1 MKHVVLLAIIG
12 AGAYACAP
20 SADNSTASK
29 SEPTVQ
35 HHWTFEDGELF
46 PADQSLHRAEDGV
59 VLPDGT
65 LLVADQ
71 LHGLVALSANGSHRP
86 FGNFAAAGYRYEPP
100 ALNAGPNGVA
110 FTPDHKH
117 VLVADI
123 FTGAIYRT
131 DIASETTELIYD
143 HEFGANTAEADP
155 TGAIWFTQSTEN
167 NGPDSEARMFAAA
180 DMPMSDG
187 ALFRIAPG
195 SNEAELKVDGLDF
208 ANGIVIDETRG
219 QIYVAETVGS
229 RINAFK
235 VSFATG
241 ELSDRR
247 VLAEVMTPDNIELD
261 DDGMVWAASPF
272 GNAIFVINPDTGET
286 YSAFHPQTG
295 AGDAVI
301 AEYQRRKEAGE
312 PMLSLVSPDMW
323 APMPGL
329 VTGIILTPG
338 GGPVY
343 VSGLASALVKLER

>member
-1 MKHVVLLAIIG
+1 MKHAVLLAMIG
-12 AGAYACAP
+12 LGAYSCAP
-20 SADNSTASK
+20 STDKGPASK
-29 SEPTVQ
+29 TEPSAQ
-35 HHWTFEDGELF
+35 HHWTFEDGDLF

-71 LHGLVALSANGSHRP
+71 LHGLVALSPDGASQP

-131 DIASETTELIYD
+131 DIATETTELIYD
-143 HEFGANTAEADP
+143 HEFGANTAEADS
-155 TGAIWFTQSTEN
+155 TGAIWFTQSTQN
-167 NGPDSEARMFAAA
+167 NGPDSETRMFAAA
-180 DMPMSDG
+180 DMPISDG

-208 ANGIVIDETRG
+208 ANGIVIDEARS
-219 QIYVAETVGS
+219 QIYVAETVAS
-229 RINAFK
+229 RINAFNA
-235 VSFATG
+235 SFDTG
-241 ELSDRR
+241 ELSNRR

-261 DDGMVWAASPF
+261 DGGMVWAASPF
-272 GNAIFVINPDTGET
+272 GNAIFIINPDNGET
-286 YSAFHPQTG
+286 YSAFHPQTD
-295 AGDAVI
+295 AGDAII
-301 AEYQRRKEAGE
+301 AEFLRRKEAGE
-312 PMLSLVSPDMW
+312 PFLSLVGPDMW

-338 GGPVY
+338 GGPAY
-343 VSGLASALVKLER
+343 VSGLANTLVKLER